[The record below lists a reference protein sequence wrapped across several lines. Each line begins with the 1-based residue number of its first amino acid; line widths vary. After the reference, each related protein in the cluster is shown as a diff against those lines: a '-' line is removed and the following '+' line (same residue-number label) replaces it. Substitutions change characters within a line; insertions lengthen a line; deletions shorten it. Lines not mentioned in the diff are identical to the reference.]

1 MNGSHVLAID
11 QGTTGTKTVVVA
23 GDGHVTGS
31 ASTEFTQHFP
41 RPGWVEHDPEEIWR
55 SVLATAEE
63 ALGRA
68 RVRPAESD
76 AGLSPVASLS
86 CCRLRGSSKNS
97 DDRSAERLSRRKSWT
112 VQRLRSR

>member
-68 RVRPAESD
+68 RVRPA
-76 AGLSPVASLS
+76 ALAALGLTTQRETVGVWGRST
-86 CCRLRGSSKNS
+86 CRPLPPPLVGQCPPRPGH
-97 DDRSAERLSRRKSWT
+97 WP
-112 VQRLRSR
+112 